1 MPEPVKR
8 RRVYNSELRS
18 EQAAETRRKILRAA
32 QELFE
37 REGYAATSVAAIAAA
52 AGVSL
57 KTVYLAFET
66 KSGLLRALWHLLLR
80 GERDSAPVAEQS
92 WYRAVLDEPD
102 PERQLRLNAHNSLI
116 VKTRAGR
123 MLEVI
128 RSAASADPEIG
139 SLWARIQTEFHGNQ
153 RAIVQSIADKQA
165 LAPHLSVAS
174 ATDILWALNHPSLYM
189 LLAGERNWS
198 PDHYEQWLGDLLCS
212 QILSDET
219 HTTRKPTPGP
229 AELLQRDERRGDQAQ

>member
-1 MPEPVKR
+1 MPESVKR
-8 RRVYNSELRS
+8 RRTYNSELRR

-32 QELFE
+32 QDLFE
-37 REGYAATSVAAIAAA
+37 RDGYAATSMAAIAAA

-102 PERQLRLNAHNSLI
+102 PERQLRLNTRNSLV
-116 VKTRAGR
+116 VKTRAGK

-128 RSAASADPEIG
+128 RSAASADPEIAG
-139 SLWARIQTEFHGNQ
+139 LWARIQTEFHDNQ
-153 RAIVQSIADKQA
+153 RTIVQSIADKQA
-165 LAPHLSVAS
+165 LAPHLDVAS
-174 ATDILWALNHPSLYM
+174 ATDILWALNHPNLYT
-189 LLAGERNWS
+189 LLAGERDWS
-198 PDHYEQWLGDLLCS
+198 AERYEQWLGDLLCS
-212 QILSDET
+212 QILRDRAPEN
-219 HTTRKPTPGP
+219 TR
-229 AELLQRDERRGDQAQ
+229 

>member
-1 MPEPVKR
+1 MPDPVKR
-8 RRVYNSELRS
+8 RRTYNSELRS
-18 EQAAETRRKILRAA
+18 QHAAQTRRKILRAA

-37 REGYAATSVAAIAAA
+37 TDGYAATSMAAIAAS

-92 WYRAVLDEPD
+92 WYRAVLEEPD
-102 PERQLRLNAHNSLI
+102 PDRQLRLNIRNSLI
-116 VKTRAGR
+116 VKTRAGK
-123 MLEVI
+123 LLDVI
-128 RSAASADPEIG
+128 RSAASSDPEIG
-139 SLWARIQTEFHGNQ
+139 SLWGRIQTEFHDNQ

-165 LAPHLSVAS
+165 LAPHLDVAGAS
-174 ATDILWALNHPSLYM
+174 AILWALNHPNLYM

-198 PDHYEQWLGDLLCS
+198 PERYEQWLGDLVCA
-212 QILSDET
+212 QILREPVHKT
-219 HTTRKPTPGP
+219 
-229 AELLQRDERRGDQAQ
+229 

>member
-1 MPEPVKR
+1 MPGSVNR
-8 RRVYNSELRS
+8 RAYKSDLRR
-18 EQAAETRRKILRAA
+18 EQAAETRRKILHAA

-37 REGYAATSVAAIAAA
+37 HGGYAATSMATIAST

-80 GERDSAPVAEQS
+80 GERDNAPVAEQS

-102 PERQLRLNAHNSLI
+102 PERQLRLNMRNSLV

-128 RSAASADPEIG
+128 RSAAPADPEIG
-139 SLWARIQTEFHGNQ
+139 ALWARIQTEFHANQ
-153 RAIVQSIADKQA
+153 RAIIESIADKQA
-165 LAPHLSVAS
+165 LATHLDVAG
-174 ATDILWALNHPSLYM
+174 ATDILWALNHPDLYM
-189 LLAGERNWS
+189 LLAGERGWS
-198 PDHYEQWLGDLLCS
+198 PERYEQWVGDLICS
-212 QILSDET
+212 QILRND
-219 HTTRKPTPGP
+219 TPAP
-229 AELLQRDERRGDQAQ
+229 R

>member
-1 MPEPVKR
+1 MPDPVKR
-8 RRVYNSELRS
+8 RRAYNSELRS
-18 EQAAETRRKILRAA
+18 EQAAETRRKILHAA

-37 REGYAATSVAAIAAA
+37 REGYAATSMAAIAAA

-92 WYRAVLDEPD
+92 WYRAVLEEPD
-102 PERQLRLNAHNSLI
+102 PERQLRLNIRNSLI
-116 VKTRAGR
+116 VKTRAGK
-123 MLEVI
+123 MLDVI

-139 SLWARIQTEFHGNQ
+139 SLWARIQTEFHDNQ

-165 LAPHLSVAS
+165 LATHLDVAN
-174 ATDILWALNHPSLYM
+174 ATDILWALNHPNLYT
-189 LLAGERNWS
+189 LLAGGRGWS
-198 PDHYEQWLGDLLCS
+198 PERYEQWLGDLLCS
-212 QILSDET
+212 QLLRHGPRET
-219 HTTRKPTPGP
+219 T
-229 AELLQRDERRGDQAQ
+229 

>member
-1 MPEPVKR
+1 MPDPVKR
-8 RRVYNSELRS
+8 RRAYNSELRS
-18 EQAAETRRKILRAA
+18 EQAAQTRRKILRAA
-32 QELFE
+32 QALFE
-37 REGYAATSVAAIAAA
+37 TEGYAATSMAGIASA

-92 WYRAVLDEPD
+92 WFRAVLDEPD
-102 PERQLRLNAHNSLI
+102 PERQLWLNARNSMI

-123 MLEVI
+123 MLDVI

-139 SLWARIQTEFHGNQ
+139 SLWARIQTEFHDNQ
-153 RAIVQSIADKQA
+153 RAVVQSIADKQA
-165 LAPHLSVAS
+165 LATHLTVPS
-174 ATDILWALNHPSLYM
+174 ATDILWALNHPNLYI

-198 PDHYEQWLGDLLCS
+198 AERYEQWLGDLLCS
-212 QILSDET
+212 QILSDDT
-219 HTTRKPTPGP
+219 NRNP
-229 AELLQRDERRGDQAQ
+229 

>member
-1 MPEPVKR
+1 MPGSVNR
-8 RRVYNSELRS
+8 RTYKSDLRR
-18 EQAAETRRKILRAA
+18 EQAAETRRKILLSA

-37 REGYAATSVAAIAAA
+37 RTGYTATSMAAIAST

-80 GERDSAPVAEQS
+80 GQRDSAPVAEQS

-102 PERQLRLNAHNSLI
+102 PERQLRLNMRNSLV

-128 RSAASADPEIG
+128 RSAAPADPEIG
-139 SLWARIQTEFHGNQ
+139 ALWARIQTEFHDNQ
-153 RAIVQSIADKQA
+153 RAIIQSIADKQA
-165 LAPHLSVAS
+165 LAAHLDVAG
-174 ATDILWALNHPSLYM
+174 ATDILWALNHPDLYM
-189 LLAGERNWS
+189 LLAGERGWS
-198 PDHYEQWLGDLLCS
+198 PERYEQWVGDLICS
-212 QILSDET
+212 QILRDDN
-219 HTTRKPTPGP
+219 PGH
-229 AELLQRDERRGDQAQ
+229 R

>member
-1 MPEPVKR
+1 MPGSVNR
-8 RRVYNSELRS
+8 RTYKSDLRR
-18 EQAAETRRKILRAA
+18 EQAAETRRKILLSA

-37 REGYAATSVAAIAAA
+37 RTGYTATSMAAIAST

-80 GERDSAPVAEQS
+80 GQRDSAPVAEQS

-102 PERQLRLNAHNSLI
+102 PERQLRLNMRNSLV

-128 RSAASADPEIG
+128 RSAAPADPEIG
-139 SLWARIQTEFHGNQ
+139 ALWARIQTEFHDNQ
-153 RAIVQSIADKQA
+153 RAIIQSIADKQA
-165 LAPHLSVAS
+165 LATHLDVAG
-174 ATDILWALNHPSLYM
+174 ATDILWALNHPDLYM
-189 LLAGERNWS
+189 LLAGERGWS
-198 PDHYEQWLGDLLCS
+198 PERYEQWVGDLICS
-212 QILSDET
+212 QILRDDD
-219 HTTRKPTPGP
+219 P
-229 AELLQRDERRGDQAQ
+229 AHR